1 MNGYSPQL
9 AATNNINHL
18 DNVEQ
23 VIINNPSTNLH
34 TIILN
39 HTGDIRDAGSG
50 GNLTNQ
56 WVSVIITGIQTVPK
70 PQPVILDFGSV
81 GATNAAILWSSVP
94 DLSYRIQHIDEVT
107 ASDWTDEG
115 APYTATTNNVAA
127 TVTYT
132 NANAQ
137 RFYRVITDN

>member
-1 MNGYSPQL
+1 LNGYSPQL